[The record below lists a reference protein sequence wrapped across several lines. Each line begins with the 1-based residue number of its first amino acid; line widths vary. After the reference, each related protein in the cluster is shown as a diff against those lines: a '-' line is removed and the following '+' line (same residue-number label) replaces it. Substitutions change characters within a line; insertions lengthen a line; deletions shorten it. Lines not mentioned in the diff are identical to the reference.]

1 MLFAGTS
8 SASKKLL
15 PILALMFFCA
25 AVQGQP
31 YFCDKPS
38 TELHYVRTVL
48 EDGSVKWTNILYI
61 SSVDKSADG
70 SATIHYTMM
79 RKSRKGKDEMKNPAE
94 LSVRITP
101 VGDTVMGIDETMM
114 SSIKG
119 FFPRMNVT
127 ARGADSIL
135 PGNMT
140 PGDSLP
146 EASAVAT
153 VMGVN
158 YNVKVI
164 ERKVVRNET
173 ITVPAGT
180 FDCVVVSEHK
190 IEKAP
195 GYNRDTVAET
205 WYARGVGM
213 VRHDTFQ
220 GGECVTSEVLVSIKS
235 F

>member
-1 MLFAGTS
+1 MLITGTS
-8 SASKKLL
+8 SASKRLL
-15 PILALMFFCA
+15 PLLTLMFFCT
-25 AVQGQP
+25 VLQGQP
-31 YFCDKPS
+31 YFCDKSS

-48 EDGSVKWTNILYI
+48 EDGSVRWTNTLYI
-61 SSVDKSADG
+61 KFVEKSDDG
-70 SATIHYTMM
+70 AMTIRYTMM
-79 RKSRKGKDEMKNPAE
+79 RKSRKGKDAMKNPAE
-94 LSVRITP
+94 LSVHITP
-101 VGDTVMGIDETMM
+101 SGDTVMGVDETMI

-127 ARGADSIL
+127 ATGADSIL

-140 PGDSLP
+140 PGDCLP

-153 VMGVN
+153 VMGID

-173 ITVPAGT
+173 ISVPAGT

-195 GYNRDTVAET
+195 GYNRDTIAET

-235 F
+235 Y